1 MTVAALALPPSV
13 GSTRWRTVALP
24 VALLLTWEFV
34 SHAGLA
40 DPRFLPPLEAVAARG
55 WTEITEGQ
63 LLLDIAMSLTR
74 DIAGFTVAAVLGV
87 PVGLALG
94 LSAIVERVFGPTF
107 SAYRQIALFAWI
119 PLISMWFGTGE
130 EAKIAFVALAAF
142 NPIVFNSAEGARS
155 IPGQYR
161 EVARVLT
168 FGRWQLLRYVALPGA
183 FPSIVTGLHLGLIYA
198 WLATVGAEFFLN
210 LGPGLGGRINEGRE
224 LFQMD
229 LLLLCVLLLG
239 LIGVLLNKLPGL
251 AEARR
256 RLGRSD
262 RD

>member
-1 MTVAALALPPSV
+1 MTVTALARPPTLA
-13 GSTRWRTVALP
+13 STRWRTIALP
-24 VALLLTWEFV
+24 LALLVGWEV
-34 SHAGLA
+34 AAHAGIVKAL
-40 DPRFLPPLEAVAARG
+40 FLPPLEALAARG
-55 WTEITEGQ
+55 WTEIVDGE
-63 LLLDIAMSLTR
+63 LALDIAMSLTR
-74 DIAGFTVAAVLGV
+74 DLAGFIIAAVVGV
-87 PVGLALG
+87 PLGLALG
-94 LSAIVERVFGPTF
+94 LSRIVERVFGPTF
-107 SAYRQIALFAWI
+107 SAYRQIALFAWV

-130 EAKIAFVALAAF
+130 EAKIAFVALAAC

-155 IPGQYR
+155 IPTHYR

-168 FGRWQLLRYVALPGA
+168 LGRLQFLRYVALPGA

-239 LIGVLLNKLPGL
+239 AIGILLNKLAGL
-251 AEARR
+251 AEARLLAWQR
-256 RLGRSD
+256 R
-262 RD
+262 

>member
-1 MTVAALALPPSV
+1 
-13 GSTRWRTVALP
+13 LP
-24 VALLLTWEFV
+24 VALLLGWEFL
-34 SHAGLA
+34 SHSGLA
-40 DPRFLPPLEAVAARG
+40 DSRFLPPLEAVAARA
-55 WTEITEGQ
+55 WTELVDGQ

-74 DIAGFTVAAVLGV
+74 DIAGFVIAAVLGV

-94 LSAIVERVFGPTF
+94 LSRVVERVFGPTF
-107 SAYRQIALFAWI
+107 SAYRQIALFAWV

-130 EAKIAFVALAAF
+130 EAKVAFVALAAF

-155 IPGQYR
+155 IPAPYR

-239 LIGVLLNKLPGL
+239 VIGVLLNKLAGL
-251 AEARR
+251 AEARLLAWQR
-256 RLGRSD
+256 R
-262 RD
+262 

>member
-1 MTVAALALPPSV
+1 MTVTALALPPRLA
-13 GSTRWRTVALP
+13 STRWRTIALP
-24 VALLLTWEFV
+24 LALLVGWEV
-34 SHAGLA
+34 AAHTGIVKPL
-40 DPRFLPPLEAVAARG
+40 FLPPLEALATRA
-55 WTEITEGQ
+55 WTEIVDGQ
-63 LLLDIAMSLTR
+63 LPLDIAMSLSR
-74 DIAGFTVAAVLGV
+74 DLAGFLIAAVVGV
-87 PVGLALG
+87 PLGLALG
-94 LSAIVERVFGPTF
+94 LSRIVERVFGPTF
-107 SAYRQIALFAWI
+107 SAYRQIALFAWV

-130 EAKIAFVALAAF
+130 EAKIAFVALAAL

-198 WLATVGAEFFLN
+198 WLATIGAEFFLN

-239 LIGVLLNKLPGL
+239 LIGVLLNKLAGVAESMLL
-251 AEARR
+251 AWQKR
-256 RLGRSD
+256 
-262 RD
+262 

>member
-1 MTVAALALPPSV
+1 MTVTALALPPTRA
-13 GSTRWRTVALP
+13 STRWRAIALP
-24 VALLLTWEFV
+24 LALLVAWEV
-34 SHAGLA
+34 AAHTGIVRAL
-40 DPRFLPPLEAVAARG
+40 FLPPLEALAARA
-55 WTEITEGQ
+55 WTEIVDGE
-63 LLLDIAMSLTR
+63 LSLDIAMSLGR
-74 DIAGFTVAAVLGV
+74 DLAGFLIAAVVGV
-87 PVGLALG
+87 PLGLALG
-94 LSAIVERVFGPTF
+94 LSRLVERVFGPTF
-107 SAYRQIALFAWI
+107 SAYRQIALFAWV

-130 EAKIAFVALAAF
+130 EAKIAFVALAGL
-142 NPIVFNSAEGARS
+142 NPIVFNSVEGARS
-155 IPGQYR
+155 IPGQYL

-239 LIGVLLNKLPGL
+239 LIGVLLNKLAGL
-251 AEARR
+251 AEARLLAWQR
-256 RLGRSD
+256 R
-262 RD
+262 

>member
-13 GSTRWRTVALP
+13 GSPRRRAVALP
-24 VALLLTWEFV
+24 VALLLGWEFA

-40 DPRFLPPLEAVAARG
+40 DPLFLPPLEAVAARA
-55 WTEITEGQ
+55 WTEIIDGQ
-63 LLLDIAMSLTR
+63 LLLDIAMSLGR
-74 DIAGFTVAAVLGV
+74 DIAGFVIAAVVGI

-94 LSAIVERVFGPTF
+94 LSRGVERVFGPTF
-107 SAYRQIALFAWI
+107 SAYRQIALFAWV

-130 EAKIAFVALAAF
+130 EAKIAFVALAAC

-155 IPGQYR
+155 IPAQYR

-168 FGRWQLLRYVALPGA
+168 FGRLQFLRHVALPGA

-239 LIGVLLNKLPGL
+239 AIGVLRNKLAGL
-251 AEARR
+251 AEAR
-256 RLGRSD
+256 LLAWQK
-262 RD
+262 

>member
-1 MTVAALALPPSV
+1 MTVTAVALRPSV
-13 GSTRWRTVALP
+13 GSTHWRAVALP
-24 VALLLTWEFV
+24 IVLLLAWEFAA
-34 SHAGLA
+34 HAGIGDA
-40 DPRFLPPLEAVAARG
+40 RFLPSIESVAARG
-55 WTEITEGQ
+55 WTEIVDGQ
-63 LLLDIAMSLTR
+63 LSLDIAMSLTR
-74 DIAGFTVAAVLGV
+74 DIAGFIIAALIGV

-94 LSAIVERVFGPTF
+94 LSRFVERVFGPTF
-107 SAYRQIALFAWI
+107 SAYRQIALFAWV
-119 PLISMWFGTGE
+119 PLISLWFGTGE
-130 EAKIAFVALAAF
+130 EAKIAFVALAAL

-155 IPGQYR
+155 IPVQYR

-168 FGRWQLLRYVALPGA
+168 FDRWQLLRYVALPGA

-239 LIGVLLNKLPGL
+239 VIGVLLNKLAGL
-251 AEARR
+251 AET
-256 RLGRSD
+256 RLLAWQKR
-262 RD
+262 

>member
-1 MTVAALALPPSV
+1 MTATALALPPAAASP
-13 GSTRWRTVALP
+13 RWRAAALP
-24 VALLLTWEFV
+24 LALLLGWEIAA
-34 SHAGLA
+34 HAGLVNA
-40 DPRFLPPLEAVAARG
+40 QFLPPLEALAVRA
-55 WTEITEGQ
+55 WTETIDGE
-63 LLLDIAMSLTR
+63 LPLDIAMSFAR
-74 DIAGFTVAAVLGV
+74 DVVGFLIAAVIGV
-87 PVGLALG
+87 PIGLALG
-94 LSAIVERVFGPTF
+94 LSRIVERVFGPTF
-107 SAYRQIALFAWI
+107 SAYRQIALFAWV

-130 EAKIAFVALAAF
+130 EAKIAFVALAAL

-155 IPGQYR
+155 IPAHHR

-168 FGRWQLLRYVALPGA
+168 FGRWQFLRYVALPGA

-239 LIGVLLNKLPGL
+239 AIGILLNKLAGL
-251 AEARR
+251 AEARLLAWQR
-256 RLGRSD
+256 R
-262 RD
+262 